1 MKILVSLNNGPD
13 RGSPNVTGQASS
25 LVRQTLAA
33 PINEA
38 EASISQ
44 SVGVAARRLKRWAEE
59 QIEKDPLGSGPEF
72 DLCKKI
78 FLNPVGIATQL
89 ANTMVLA
96 QVVQKTKVD
105 VLLDAWERSA
115 LSSSAQTSNIDPN
128 LRLLTRKCCTQAD
141 YKKAQK
147 LSVKLREQFLNESFN
162 RLLSGN
168 LFKGID
174 LGEDKQVKI
183 KIDRYNPKS
192 ASVRVKGLCF
202 WDRNKR
208 IVWISSRVFNSARP
222 DNVAHVLFNMA
233 CRVVANDA
241 YRETSRHGSR
251 WASLVRRAKI
261 DPNSMTFHESRLELD
276 SDADLSLKSKHNRPG
291 IEPGITDRKAL
302 NQAYRPRLL
311 ESIAGSTPRDE
322 EELVYP
328 NLSEYLARSI
338 DRSDYIREGTFLVYM
353 RRGKRA
359 VKVGHKPARL
369 ARALT
374 VSNINAAGREG
385 NTETS
390 LKPSSTGNFKV
401 FMDRVETEA
410 KTRRYDCVYVESVLN
425 GFLPAVLQRRG
436 YVQCNE
442 DDGTLNYVKF
452 V

>member
-1 MKILVSLNNGPD
+1 MKILVSLNNAPNQGP
-13 RGSPNVTGQASS
+13 SNVMGQASS

-38 EASISQ
+38 KASISQ

-78 FLNPVGIATQL
+78 FLNPIGIATQL

-105 VLLDAWERSA
+105 VLLDAWDRSA

-276 SDADLSLKSKHNRPG
+276 SDADRNLRAKHNQPG
-291 IEPGITDRKAL
+291 IEPGITDRKVL
-302 NQAYRPRLL
+302 NQAYRPRFL
-311 ESIAGSTPRDE
+311 ESIASGSEDE
-322 EELVYP
+322 ISYP
-328 NLSEYLARSI
+328 SLDEYLARPA
-338 DRSDYIREGTFLVYM
+338 DRSDYIKSGTFTVYM
-353 RRGKRA
+353 RRGDRIIKIGP
-359 VKVGHKPARL
+359 KVRKS
-369 ARALT
+369 RALT
-374 VSNINAAGREG
+374 VANINAAGREA
-385 NTETS
+385 NSETS
-390 LKPSSTGNFKV
+390 LKPNSTGNFKV
-401 FMDRVETEA
+401 FMDRVEVEA
-410 KTRRYDCVYVESVLN
+410 KQRGYDCVCVESVLN

>member
-38 EASISQ
+38 KASISQ
-44 SVGVAARRLKRWAEE
+44 SVGVAARSLKRWAEE

-78 FLNPVGIATQL
+78 FLNPIGIATQL

-115 LSSSAQTSNIDPN
+115 LSSTSSSTSNIDPN

-141 YKKAQK
+141 YKNAQK

-162 RLLSGN
+162 RLLSSN
-168 LFKGID
+168 LFKGIN
-174 LGEDKQVKI
+174 LGEDRQVKI

-276 SDADLSLKSKHNRPG
+276 SDADQNLRAKHNQPG
-291 IEPGITDRKAL
+291 IEPGITDRKVL

-311 ESIAGSTPRDE
+311 ESIANTPSDE
-322 EELVYP
+322 EPRVP
-328 NLSEYLARSI
+328 
-338 DRSDYIREGTFLVYM
+338 
-353 RRGKRA
+353 
-359 VKVGHKPARL
+359 KPFR
-369 ARALT
+369 
-374 VSNINAAGREG
+374 V
-385 NTETS
+385 
-390 LKPSSTGNFKV
+390 PSSI
-401 FMDRVETEA
+401 
-410 KTRRYDCVYVESVLN
+410 Y
-425 GFLPAVLQRRG
+425 
-436 YVQCNE
+436 
-442 DDGTLNYVKF
+442 
-452 V
+452 

>member
-1 MKILVSLNNGPD
+1 MKILVSLNSGPD

-38 EASISQ
+38 KASISQ

-78 FLNPVGIATQL
+78 FLNPAGIATQV

-208 IVWISSRVFNSARP
+208 IVWVSSRVFNSARP

-276 SDADLSLKSKHNRPG
+276 SDADRNLRAKHNQPG
-291 IEPGITDRKAL
+291 IEPGITDRKVL

-311 ESIAGSTPRDE
+311 ESIASGIEDE
-322 EELVYP
+322 ISYP
-328 NLSEYLARSI
+328 SLDEYLARPA
-338 DRSDYIREGTFLVYM
+338 DRSDYIKSGTFST
-353 RRGKRA
+353 K
-359 VKVGHKPARL
+359 
-369 ARALT
+369 
-374 VSNINAAGREG
+374 
-385 NTETS
+385 TE
-390 LKPSSTGNFKV
+390 P
-401 FMDRVETEA
+401 
-410 KTRRYDCVYVESVLN
+410 
-425 GFLPAVLQRRG
+425 
-436 YVQCNE
+436 
-442 DDGTLNYVKF
+442 
-452 V
+452 

>member
-1 MKILVSLNNGPD
+1 MKILVSLNNAPNQGP
-13 RGSPNVTGQASS
+13 SNVTGQASS

-38 EASISQ
+38 KASISQ

-78 FLNPVGIATQL
+78 FLNPIGIATQL
-89 ANTMVLA
+89 ANTMVPA

-115 LSSSAQTSNIDPN
+115 LSSTSSSTSDIDPN

-276 SDADLSLKSKHNRPG
+276 SDADRNLRAKHNQPG

-311 ESIAGSTPRDE
+311 ESIAGSTPRPQCPYR
-322 EELVYP
+322 L
-328 NLSEYLARSI
+328 
-338 DRSDYIREGTFLVYM
+338 
-353 RRGKRA
+353 
-359 VKVGHKPARL
+359 KV
-369 ARALT
+369 
-374 VSNINAAGREG
+374 N
-385 NTETS
+385 
-390 LKPSSTGNFKV
+390 
-401 FMDRVETEA
+401 
-410 KTRRYDCVYVESVLN
+410 YD
-425 GFLPAVLQRRG
+425 
-436 YVQCNE
+436 
-442 DDGTLNYVKF
+442 
-452 V
+452 